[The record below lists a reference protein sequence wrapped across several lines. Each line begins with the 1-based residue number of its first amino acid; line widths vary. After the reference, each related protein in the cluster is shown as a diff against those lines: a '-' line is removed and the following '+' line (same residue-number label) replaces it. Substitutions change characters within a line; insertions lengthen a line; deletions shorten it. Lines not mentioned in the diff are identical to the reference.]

1 MILRSNMELEGEAR
15 DTTSF
20 MAVPGTTING
30 TAYPMV
36 IIPGGAQIRLN
47 QLLFRN
53 NNSQQVGLLSDAPF
67 NNNGGSIKNKTEN
80 VALAPPGEKTPARM
94 KGGAFL
100 INIQQGDMDRGSP
113 TPPPPHT

>member
-1 MILRSNMELEGEAR
+1 MILRSNMDLEGEAR
-15 DTTSF
+15 DPTIY

-67 NNNGGSIKNKTEN
+67 NNNGGSIEIN
-80 VALAPPGEKTPARM
+80 VEDVAFAAQGNNTSVVM

-100 INIQQGDMDRGSP
+100 INFKRVNIDSGSALAA
-113 TPPPPHT
+113 